1 MKKLFIKLTRP
12 LLQRLGLHLSRKKEH
27 DQLLGRQ
34 ALLSAL
40 INQTHLPNHKTA
52 LEGTSLVIFSKDRPL
67 QLDGLLRSI
76 QHHVS
81 GVAAIHV
88 LYRASDEAYE
98 RAYTECAEALQTDTQ
113 INWTAEH
120 DFKVDLVQTLDRVT
134 TESLCFLVD
143 DIVFIRPV
151 DLAAIDKDAIRHGI
165 VSLRLGQNI
174 NFCYTKQKPMQLP
187 SLQTKTNSPL
197 LKFSWKESTYDWA
210 YPLSVDG
217 HIFPTLEIQVAAKHL
232 DYRAP
237 NTFERALQILTPLY
251 QARLGYCFDEPRI
264 LNIPLNR
271 VQDEV
276 QNISGEITPESLLKS
291 WQNGQTLDY
300 KQLSDVATNSV
311 HTEIKIRLENRPS
324 TERAGDA

>member
-1 MKKLFIKLTRP
+1 MKKKFIKLTQP
-12 LLQRLGLHLSRKKEH
+12 LLKRLGLHLSRKKEH
-27 DQLLGRQ
+27 DQLLDRQ

-52 LEGTSLVIFSKDRPL
+52 LEGISLVIFSKDRPL
-67 QLDGLLRSI
+67 QLNGLLRSI

-98 RAYTECAEALQTDTQ
+98 RAYQECAEALQTDTQ
-113 INWTAEH
+113 IHWTAEH

-143 DIVFIRPV
+143 DIVFIRQV
-151 DLAAIDKDAIRHGI
+151 DLNAIDKDAIRYGI

-174 NFCYTKQKPMQLP
+174 QFCYTKQKPMQVP
-187 SLQTKTNSPL
+187 SLQTNTNLPQ
-197 LKFSWKESTYDWA
+197 LKFSWKESIYDWA

-237 NTFERALQILTPLY
+237 NTFERALQILSPLY
-251 QARLGYCFDEPRI
+251 QDRPGYCFDEPRM

-276 QNISGEITPESLLKS
+276 QNISGDITPEDLLIK
-291 WQNGQTLDY
+291 WNKGLAIDFEALTDIQ
-300 KQLSDVATNSV
+300 TNSV
-311 HTEIKIRLENRPS
+311 HSEASISFIPR
-324 TERAGDA
+324 